1 MLEYG
6 HGDHLECVADL
17 DDLTNF
23 LLKDLLTNGV
33 PEDSVL
39 VHGIFFRDTSPSQ
52 QRVVAVSSSDPVL
65 SVLAMICTNEAE
77 NVNEIVAVYPF
88 VKQAENRSLR
98 IKEILEW
105 PNEFEATIRAAT
117 EDDIEI
123 SFFDTKYYKNK
134 GIYEI
139 GGSYDFRI
147 SALAYNA
154 EVLVERSFSLAE
166 SSPLVAI
173 LRADHGPEFDEEGNV
188 KPITVNLGGMVSLLS
203 TGDHLEHNYEFQSPV
218 GAVEEAELFGERFY
232 ALQITTSRDPD
243 SSVRLFAKQ
252 SFFEE
257 RPKEGDPVCGVLW
270 LQGYLAE

>member
-52 QRVVAVSSSDPVL
+52 QRVVAVSSSDSVL

-105 PNEFEATIRAAT
+105 PNRFEATIRAAT

-123 SFFDTKYYKNK
+123 SFFDTK
-134 GIYEI
+134 
-139 GGSYDFRI
+139 
-147 SALAYNA
+147 
-154 EVLVERSFSLAE
+154 
-166 SSPLVAI
+166 
-173 LRADHGPEFDEEGNV
+173 
-188 KPITVNLGGMVSLLS
+188 
-203 TGDHLEHNYEFQSPV
+203 
-218 GAVEEAELFGERFY
+218 
-232 ALQITTSRDPD
+232 
-243 SSVRLFAKQ
+243 
-252 SFFEE
+252 
-257 RPKEGDPVCGVLW
+257 
-270 LQGYLAE
+270 